1 MGGSR
6 VVRLMGIEKIA
17 VLGAGQMGNGIAQVA
32 ACAGYSVVMIDIK
45 QEYVEAGLTA
55 IEKSLARLVAK
66 ERMTQTDADEALA
79 LVSVSTEKSAAA
91 DADLVVEAIPEIP
104 ELKFSVFAELDAI
117 CKPEAILASN
127 TSSISINEI
136 AAATNRPDKVI
147 GMHFM
152 NPVAIMRLVE
162 IINGSETSEAV
173 TAAVVEAS
181 ERMGKTA
188 LACNDSPGFVSN
200 RILCPMINEA
210 ILTLQEGVAEP
221 EAIDGIMKLGMN
233 HPIGPLALADLIGN
247 DTVLHIMNVLHEGLG
262 DDKYAPAPLLIQ
274 MVEEGKLGRK
284 SGSGFFDY

>member
-45 QEYVEAGLTA
+45 QEYVEAGLAA

>member
-45 QEYVEAGLTA
+45 QEYVEAGLAA

-210 ILTLQEGVAEP
+210 ILTLQEGVADP